1 MNILP
6 KFSKN
11 IKVYK
16 NKCANFTDET
26 KFSEKNEILQK
37 SNGNHYYLRF
47 QNINMTSLIKIKKQ
61 TMIIQN
67 NQLAKKLS
75 QQKPKTN
82 KVIIKLSNVSS
93 SIHNWRYEYVVI
105 QKNYDLHGNQYYV
118 QKVKVQI

>member
-61 TMIIQN
+61 TMII
-67 NQLAKKLS
+67 
-75 QQKPKTN
+75 
-82 KVIIKLSNVSS
+82 
-93 SIHNWRYEYVVI
+93 
-105 QKNYDLHGNQYYV
+105 
-118 QKVKVQI
+118 